1 MITQIALLSQI
12 SKEQVQQVIDLL
24 NADATIPF
32 IARYRKEKTGGLDE
46 VEIAKIKDI
55 FEQITAF
62 EQRKETIKKSL
73 EEHGFDDPEIL
84 SQLEKIK
91 DKAELEDFYLP
102 YKPKRKTKAS
112 IAKEQG
118 LEGLAKMMMSQNH
131 SDIEMA
137 AQRFINKDI
146 VDASTAL
153 QGARDIIAEWISED
167 AGLRKRVRRL
177 FQREAEII
185 STLVKGKEEE
195 GDRFK
200 MYFKH
205 LEKVQ
210 HAASHRVLAMYRGE
224 KEGFLRLKIEPL
236 IDRALELIENQYIK
250 RDSSTRTHLQ
260 WAIKDSYKRLLQA
273 SLQTEFKN
281 ELKEKAD
288 LESIQI
294 FAKNL
299 KELLLAAPLK
309 NTRVMAIDPGFRS
322 GCKVVCLN
330 ENGDLKHNETIFP
343 HPPQKESKIASH
355 KISSLADAYKIEV
368 IAIGNGTAG
377 KETEAFIRR
386 LHFKKEV
393 KAIMVNE
400 SGASVYS
407 ASSIA
412 REEFPQYD
420 ITVRGAV
427 SIGRRLIDPLSE
439 LVKIDPKSIGV
450 GQYQHDVDQNKLSN
464 ALDQVVMSC
473 VNAVGVD
480 LNTAG
485 KKLLSYVSGIG
496 PALAE
501 NIVKYRKENGD
512 FNNRK
517 ELLKV
522 SRLGQKAYE
531 QSAGFLRIHDGNNSL
546 DASAVH
552 PESYGVVEKMAKDL
566 KVKVEEIMANQ
577 KLIDQIDLNHY
588 CSDYIGILSLEDIK
602 KELLKPGLD
611 PRKEYDTWEF
621 DPNINRPEDLHQG
634 MKLRGIVTN
643 ITAFGA
649 FVDIGV
655 HQDGLVHKSN
665 MANAYVSDPNTVV
678 HIGQKLMVTVIDV
691 DLARKRIQLSMK
703 M

>member
-112 IAKEQG
+112 IAKEHG